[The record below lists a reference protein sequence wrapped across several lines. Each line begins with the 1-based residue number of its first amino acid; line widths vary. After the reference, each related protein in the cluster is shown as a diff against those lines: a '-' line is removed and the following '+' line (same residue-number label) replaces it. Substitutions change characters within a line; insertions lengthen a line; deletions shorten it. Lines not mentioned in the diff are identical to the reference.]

1 MRKTK
6 KEIFIFFVLFIIFS
20 GLSYVL
26 ISVSNVPKA
35 EDSSAA
41 LLLVYSPFLAAIITR
56 LITDRNIKKLGWKLG
71 KVKYLFLA
79 IFIPITYGII
89 IYGFAWLTKI
99 GVINEHIIN

>member
-6 KEIFIFFVLFIIFS
+6 KEIFIFFVLLIIFS

-41 LLLVYSPFLAAIITR
+41 LLLVYSPFLAALITR
-56 LITDRNIKKLGWKLG
+56 LITDRNIKKLG